1 MVKSIYLNKLKTM
14 KNKVIILL
22 VCLQLQPVAFGQ
34 KEGLSSINK
43 EDLKAHMEF
52 LASDLLQG
60 RETGTEANDIAA
72 LYLRTNIMRLGL
84 MPGNSDYFQHMSM
97 VYYKNSMEKSYLKI
111 SNNIGNEIYS
121 TDSIMMLATGQR
133 TMEAEGKIVFA
144 GYGYK
149 DENSAY
155 NDMEGVDLKDKIV
168 LFMSRTPEMVRS
180 GEEASLLNFQSEQS
194 KIGNLFSSGAKALLL
209 VFDPKYSIQDPYQS
223 VLNELIQAG
232 QISAKDGPSNSLPFI
247 LAIVKPYTANNL
259 LRPSGRTLLQLQ
271 EEIIASG
278 KPVSFE
284 IPDISVSLKA
294 AVESHEFDGKNVIGI
309 IEGSDPVLKNEYIVY
324 TAHFDHVGKNNE
336 GEVFNGADDNASGS
350 IGLLE
355 TAKAFMSLKKK
366 PLRSIVFLW
375 VNGEEKGLVGSN
387 YYVNNPLLPLEK
399 TILDINLDMIGRSKT
414 PADTGSFFGMELN
427 VTNPGEVMMYTRHE
441 SSDLLKIISGSAKKT
456 DIKVIDMGAD
466 IEAGGSDH
474 ESFWAKDVPAV
485 MFHTGI
491 HSDLHQKTDDEN
503 RIDYDKME
511 QVIKLV
517 FQVGYQV
524 ANQRERFTIDNSE
537 VK

>member
-1 MVKSIYLNKLKTM
+1 VSFK
-14 KNKVIILL
+14 
-22 VCLQLQPVAFGQ
+22 F
-34 KEGLSSINK
+34 
-43 EDLKAHMEF
+43 
-52 LASDLLQG
+52 
-60 RETGTEANDIAA
+60 
-72 LYLRTNIMRLGL
+72 
-84 MPGNSDYFQHMSM
+84 
-97 VYYKNSMEKSYLKI
+97 
-111 SNNIGNEIYS
+111 
-121 TDSIMMLATGQR
+121 
-133 TMEAEGKIVFA
+133 
-144 GYGYK
+144 
-149 DENSAY
+149 
-155 NDMEGVDLKDKIV
+155 
-168 LFMSRTPEMVRS
+168 SR
-180 GEEASLLNFQSEQS
+180 ASLLCF
-194 KIGNLFSSGAKALLL
+194 F
-209 VFDPKYSIQDPYQS
+209 
-223 VLNELIQAG
+223 
-232 QISAKDGPSNSLPFI
+232 
-247 LAIVKPYTANNL
+247 
-259 LRPSGRTLLQLQ
+259 
-271 EEIIASG
+271 
-278 KPVSFE
+278 
-284 IPDISVSLKA
+284 SVSLKA

-441 SSDLLKIISGSAKKT
+441 SSDLMKIISGSAKKT